1 MTLGK
6 YLFFMLIVALVC
18 WACFGVVVSQIDPTS
33 AGFFGFLSFYL
44 TLFFAVSASFAVI
57 GLAVRLWLSHQGTER
72 HQVVLALRQ
81 GIWFGLLL
89 VGALLLLSFDL
100 LTWWNGVLLI
110 GILGVLEFLFLSF
123 EKPVSNVSEEN
134 FN

>member
-6 YLFFMLIVALVC
+6 YIFFMLIVALVC
-18 WACFGVVVSQIDPTS
+18 WACFGVVISQIDPTL
-33 AGFFGFLSFYL
+33 AGAFGFFFFYL
-44 TLFFAVSASFAVI
+44 TLFFAVSASFAVM
-57 GLAVRLWLSHQGTER
+57 GLAVRRWLSRQGDER

-81 GIWFGLLL
+81 GIWFGLLM

-123 EKPVSNVSEEN
+123 KNQESGIGNQE
-134 FN
+134 